1 MVVRL
6 LSEYHFRVS
15 AEQEADS
22 VELLP
27 LQIVLG
33 EAVTLFGVLGI
44 AVTDTVT
51 EAAELLHELETQAA

>member
-1 MVVRL
+1 MVVKL

-15 AEQEADS
+15 AEQEADR

-33 EAVTLFGVLGI
+33 EAVTLVGVLGI
-44 AVTDTVT
+44 TLTDTVT
-51 EAAELLHELETQAA
+51 EAAELLHEPETQAA

>member
-15 AEQEADS
+15 AEQVADRI
-22 VELLP
+22 ELFP

-33 EAVTLFGVLGI
+33 EAVTLVGILGI
-44 AVTDTVT
+44 AFTVTDTEVP
-51 EAAELLHELETQAA
+51 ELLQFPETQAA

>member
-1 MVVRL
+1 MVVKL

-15 AEQEADS
+15 AEQEAES

-33 EAVTLFGVLGI
+33 EAVRLVGAVGI
-44 AVTDTVT
+44 AFTVT
-51 EAAELLHELETQAA
+51 ETEVAELLHEPETQAA